1 MHLSTIAST
10 RARYERKALAL
21 VTTIATYILLC
32 GFMKPIT
39 PVTSYTGIPYA
50 KLVAVYQS
58 AYAHVGMTQVEV
70 TSVQSENLEDG
81 TLSTIKDYSFSYPP
95 GAKHRKTGGT
105 IFGVIALT
113 KDGICVECNITRT
126 GYWAD
131 PAADL
136 KATNEIKRIL
146 GKSVPV
152 IITTPGI

>member
-1 MHLSTIAST
+1 M
-10 RARYERKALAL
+10 
-21 VTTIATYILLC
+21 
-32 GFMKPIT
+32 T
-39 PVTSYTGIPYA
+39 PVTPVTRYTDIPYE

-70 TSVQSENLEDG
+70 ISVRSGNLEDG

-95 GAKHRKTGGT
+95 RVKDRKTGGT

-113 KDGICVECNITRT
+113 KDGICIECNITRI
-126 GYWAD
+126 GYWAG

-146 GKSVPV
+146 GKSAPV
-152 IITTPGI
+152 IIMTPGI